1 MVVTFIPIMVLAA
14 IFAYQ
19 SYQSARISIEEQA
32 KEQLVAILEIKKQQV
47 EQYFETIHDQVIS
60 YADNRMIINAMRD
73 FKHAYKSYTQE
84 LEAYDIDQFKTELLQ
99 YYRVDYNAEYKRRNS
114 GEEKLLES
122 QFQLLDIESI
132 TLQYAFIKAN
142 KFSVREK
149 DELVNLNNNTGYG
162 AVHAKYHP
170 HIREFLKRFGYYDI
184 FLVDYETGDIV
195 YSVSKE
201 LDYTTSL
208 IDGPYADSA
217 IAVAFKKVAND
228 RQRAVY
234 LTDFS
239 SYVPSYDDPAAFI
252 ATPIYD
258 DNNRVGV
265 LIFQMPV
272 DKVNLIMTHGRLW
285 RKSGLGETG
294 ETYLVGSDF
303 TMRSISRF
311 LIETPEKYE
320 QGLINAGVEK
330 HTVDKILA
338 KNTSIGLQPVTTPG
352 AKLALAGERGYKIFE
367 DYRGVPVL
375 SAFSPVFIAGLK
387 WAILSEIDEA
397 EAFKKVYSFRNH
409 IIKVSLLFVGCFSL
423 VIFLISW
430 FIAKYITFSVIDN
443 TQRQL

>member
-1 MVVTFIPIMVLAA
+1 MAVTFTPITVLAA

-19 SYQSARISIEEQA
+19 SYQSARESIEEQA
-32 KEQLVAILEIKKQQV
+32 KEQLVSILEIKKQQV
-47 EQYFETIHDQVIS
+47 EQYFETIHDQVVS

-73 FKHAYKSYTQE
+73 FKHAYKNYTKE
-84 LEAYDIDQFKTELLQ
+84 LEVNDVEQLKAELLK
-99 YYRVDYNAEYKRRNS
+99 YYREDYNVEYKRRNS
-114 GEEKLLES
+114 GEERLLES

-132 TLQYAFIKAN
+132 ALQYAFIKAN
-142 KFSVREK
+142 EFSTGQK
-149 DELVNLNNNTGYG
+149 DELINLNNNTSYG
-162 AVHAKYHP
+162 TVHAKYHP

-195 YSVSKE
+195 YSVFKE

-217 IAVAFKKVAND
+217 IAVAFQKVVND
-228 RQRAVY
+228 PQGSVY

-258 DNNRVGV
+258 DNNKIGV

-311 LIETPEKYE
+311 LIETPGKYE
-320 QGLINAGVEK
+320 QGLINAGVERN
-330 HTVDKILA
+330 TVAKILA

-352 AKLALAGERGYKIFE
+352 ATLALTGERGYKVLE

-375 SAFSPVFIAGLK
+375 SAFSPVFISGLK

-397 EAFKKVYSFRNH
+397 EAFKKVYSFRSH
-409 IIKVSLLFVGCFSL
+409 IIKVSLFFVGCFSL

-430 FIAKYITFSVIDN
+430 FIAKYIVFSVMDN
-443 TQRQL
+443 TQGQP